1 MFLNPLL
8 YQRMLGLVL
17 YGRGIDAKNG
27 RYPGLNMSR
36 YLGDLL
42 GHADAGV
49 CCEAEVFEYPIGEN
63 DDIPFLRRRTRFDE
77 CLSPFAHMM
86 HAHIVYIWEWG
97 GGSQNGIFCPCAR
110 LVQEA
115 GKFWEVVAC
124 RLVRLS
130 VFWVEVGVRLKRSGS
145 FGGTVLFRLRE
156 TVLCDHDHE
165 NYLDH

>member
-97 GGSQNGIFCPCAR
+97 GVP
-110 LVQEA
+110 
-115 GKFWEVVAC
+115 
-124 RLVRLS
+124 
-130 VFWVEVGVRLKRSGS
+130 KRDILPLRS
-145 FGGTVLFRLRE
+145 FGPGGGQVLGGGRVSARAPFS
-156 TVLCDHDHE
+156 VLGGSWCPA
-165 NYLDH
+165 